1 MAAQNTFIATA
12 HAFTELVDAVPA
24 AGLAGA
30 GLGDWAVRDLLGHAV
45 SAGLAGVVTALG
57 RPATTE
63 DIATPEAYYALAK
76 TVDPAVVEKVVA
88 LSTADAQEWAA
99 RLGERPAAQVRQW
112 AGQAVTAVSGTDP
125 DALITTAAGGMRLA
139 QWLPTRTFEL
149 VVHGFD
155 LAAAVD
161 LPFEPPVDALAES
174 AALAARLAAVTG
186 DGRAVVLA
194 LTGRRDLAAGFSVV

>member
-12 HAFTELVDAVPA
+12 HAFTGLVDAVPA
-24 AGLAGA
+24 SRLAGP
-30 GLGDWAVRDLLGHAV
+30 GLGDWTARDLLGHAV
-45 SAGLAGVVTALG
+45 SAGLAGVLTALG

-76 TVDPAVVEKVVA
+76 TVDPAVVDAVVA
-88 LSTADAQEWAA
+88 LSTTDAREWGAH
-99 RLGERPAAQVRQW
+99 LGERPADRVRQLT
-112 AGQAVTAVSGTDP
+112 GEVVSAVSGTAP
-125 DALITTAAGGMRLA
+125 DALVTTAAGGMRLGR
-139 QWLPTRTFEL
+139 WLPTRTFEL

-194 LTGRRDLAAGFSVV
+194 LTGRHDLAAGFSVV

>member
-1 MAAQNTFIATA
+1 MAAQDTFTATA
-12 HAFTELVDAVPA
+12 HAFTDLVDAVPA
-24 AGLAGA
+24 ARLAEP
-30 GLGDWAVRDLLGHAV
+30 GLGDWTVRDLVGHAV

-76 TVDPAVVEKVVA
+76 TIDPAVVEAVVA
-88 LSTADAQEWAA
+88 LSSTDAREWGA
-99 RLGERPAAQVRQW
+99 RLGERPADQVRQLTD
-112 AGQAVTAVSGTDP
+112 QVVTVVSRMP
-125 DALITTAAGGMRLA
+125 SHALITTSAGGMRLDR
-139 QWLPTRTFEL
+139 WLPTRTFEL

-155 LAAAVD
+155 LATAVD

-186 DGRAVVLA
+186 EGPAVLLA
-194 LTGRRDLAAGFSVV
+194 LTGRRALAAGFSAI